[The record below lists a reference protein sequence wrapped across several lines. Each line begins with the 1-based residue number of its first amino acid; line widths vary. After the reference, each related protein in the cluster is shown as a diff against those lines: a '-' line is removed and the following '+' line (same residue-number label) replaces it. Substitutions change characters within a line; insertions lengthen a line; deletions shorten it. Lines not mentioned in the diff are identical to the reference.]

1 MSKGAGG
8 LKIRGRGD
16 VRHDNHRRRPGRH
29 DGGRLRRRQKEQTLL
44 IAKEV
49 GGQVSGTLGIDDMGY
64 QFIEGIELIAKFE
77 EQVRKFP
84 IDIKTGKTVKS
95 LTKVHGG
102 GFEATDQ
109 DGERYQGRET
119 VTQPAASGP
128 GCWACPARRCCGG
141 RASPIARSA
150 MGPLFAGMEVAVIGG
165 GTPRWRRLSTC
176 RRSRAASTYIADRP
190 YGDPVL
196 REKVAEAANI
206 DVTLEH
212 DTMEVMGN
220 GIVSGIRIKD
230 LKNGAEKTVPV
241 TGVFV
246 EIGLIPNSD
255 FVRDLLDA
263 NELGEIMIN
272 CSCETGVS
280 GLYAAGDVTSVPAK
294 QIVVAAGEGAKA
306 ALQAHLFYR
315 SAPAKGGG
323 RAGAILAQQPCYL
336 SGIGD
341 CVQGRRCAKAVT
353 VNLSCC
359 IYIRG

>member
-1 MSKGAGG
+1 
-8 LKIRGRGD
+8 
-16 VRHDNHRRRPGRH
+16 
-29 DGGRLRRRQKEQTLL
+29 
-44 IAKEV
+44 
-49 GGQVSGTLGIDDMGY
+49 MGY

-102 GFEATDQ
+102 GFEVTDQ
-109 DGERYQGRET
+109 DGERYQGRT
-119 VTQPAASGP
+119 VIVASGKRPRMLGVP
-128 GCWACPARRCCGG
+128 GEEMLRGKGVTYCSVCD
-141 RASPIARSA
+141 
-150 MGPLFAGMEVAVIGG
+150 GPLFAGMEVAVIGG
-165 GTPRWRRLSTC
+165 GNSAMEAAIDLSKI
-176 RRSRAASTYIADRP
+176 ASSVHLISLTGLT
-190 YGDPVL
+190 GDPVL

-212 DTMEVMGN
+212 QTMEVMGN

-255 FVRDLLDA
+255 FVRDLLTL

-306 ALQAHLFYR
+306 ALQAHLFLQKC
-315 SAPAKGGG
+315 PG
-323 RAGAILAQQPCYL
+323 
-336 SGIGD
+336 
-341 CVQGRRCAKAVT
+341 
-353 VNLSCC
+353 
-359 IYIRG
+359 

>member
-1 MSKGAGG
+1 MTAA
-8 LKIRGRGD
+8 
-16 VRHDNHRRRPGRH
+16 VYAA
-29 DGGRLRRRQKEQTLL
+29 RQKEQTLL

-49 GGQVSGTLGIDDMGY
+49 GGQVSWTLGIENYMGY

-102 GFEATDQ
+102 GFEVTDQ
-109 DGERYQGRET
+109 DGERYQGRT
-119 VTQPAASGP
+119 VIVASGKRPRMLGVP
-128 GCWACPARRCCGG
+128 GEEMLRGKGVTYCSVCD
-141 RASPIARSA
+141 
-150 MGPLFAGMEVAVIGG
+150 GPLFAGMEVAVIGG
-165 GTPRWRRLSTC
+165 GDSAMEAAIDLSKI
-176 RRSRAASTYIADRP
+176 ASSVHLISLTGLT
-190 YGDPVL
+190 GDPVL

-212 DTMEVMGN
+212 QTMEVMGN

-255 FVRDLLDA
+255 FVRDLLTL
-263 NELGEIMIN
+263 NGLGGDHDKLLVRDRRLRPV
-272 CSCETGVS
+272 CSRRRDER
-280 GLYAAGDVTSVPAK
+280 
-294 QIVVAAGEGAKA
+294 AGETDSSSSRRRRQSSATGAPV
-306 ALQAHLFYR
+306 LTEVPRL
-315 SAPAKGGG
+315 KGGG
-323 RAGAILAQQPCYL
+323 PAGAPLAQQPCYL

-353 VNLSCC
+353 RKPVLLYFHSWISAVSPDKVWPPIPACN
-359 IYIRG
+359 